1 MEADGVADTH
11 QEHST
16 RELNDHLMRLLVDSK
31 KWQDF
36 PQAFQIMTC
45 IVRMDKKVP
54 GVRKSYDS
62 LSEIVHP
69 NWGGVFGLYS
79 RPTAI
84 RDLFRARAEENGSHE
99 EHDRARNARIGQRC
113 PHSWRENVGMK
124 RRLGRGI
131 NRSGR

>member
-54 GVRKSYDS
+54 GVRKSYDKPQRNRA
-62 LSEIVHP
+62 SE
-69 NWGGVFGLYS
+69 
-79 RPTAI
+79 
-84 RDLFRARAEENGSHE
+84 
-99 EHDRARNARIGQRC
+99 
-113 PHSWRENVGMK
+113 
-124 RRLGRGI
+124 LGRRVRLVFQT
-131 NRSGR
+131 NRNS